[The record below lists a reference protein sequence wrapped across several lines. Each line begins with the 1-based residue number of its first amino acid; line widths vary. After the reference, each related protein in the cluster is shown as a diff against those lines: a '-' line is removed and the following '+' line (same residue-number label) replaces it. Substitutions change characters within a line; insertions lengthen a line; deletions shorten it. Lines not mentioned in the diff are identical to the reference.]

1 LINPLKS
8 EADAFRFTLIVV
20 GLAAPVILVAVIWSS
35 TAAVGVGLGL
45 LLGLFVGLFILKRD
59 EPEEKMLLGRPRQG
73 DDRRRIL
80 VVANETLTGEAL
92 RQEIAHR
99 MRGQEADV
107 FVVCP
112 ALNVSRIKHWVSD
125 EDEARRQA
133 QERLDSVVAR
143 LAREGVAVDGD
154 IGDGDPMQAMED
166 ALRLFPAHEMIVS
179 THPLGRSHWLERGVV
194 ERARERFPIPV
205 THVVVDLEREREF
218 VAQRGASPDS

>member
-1 LINPLKS
+1 MINPLKS
-8 EADAFRFTLIVV
+8 EADAFRFTLLVV
-20 GLAAPVILVAVIWSS
+20 GLAAPVILVAVVWSS
-35 TAAVGVGLGL
+35 TAAVGIGLGL
-45 LLGLFVGLFILKRD
+45 LLGVFVGLFVLKRD
-59 EPEEKMLLGRPRQG
+59 EPEQKMILGRPRERDG
-73 DDRRRIL
+73 RRRIL

-99 MRGQEADV
+99 MRGQEAEV

-143 LAREGVAVDGD
+143 LQREGVTVRGD
-154 IGDGDPMQAMED
+154 IGDADPMQAMED
-166 ALRLFPAHEMIVS
+166 ALRLFAANEVILS

-194 ERARERFPIPV
+194 ERARERFPIPI
-205 THVVVDLEREREF
+205 THVVVDLERESEF
-218 VAQRGASPDS
+218 VAQRDAPS